1 MKSTEN
7 ITNVENTLRYIWLLS
22 EDEQCIELDKMIQ
35 YLKNINKNN
44 SVHRVNYRKLIRQII
59 HLSRLNGIILI
70 FFVII

>member
-59 HLSRLNGIILI
+59 HLSRLTGII
-70 FFVII
+70 

>member
-35 YLKNINKNN
+35 YLKNINKNS

-59 HLSRLNGIILI
+59 HLSRLNGII
-70 FFVII
+70 

>member
-22 EDEQCIELDKMIQ
+22 EDEQCIEFDKMIQ

-59 HLSRLNGIILI
+59 HLSRLNGII
-70 FFVII
+70 

>member
-22 EDEQCIELDKMIQ
+22 EDEQRIELDKMIQ

-59 HLSRLNGIILI
+59 YLSRLNGII
-70 FFVII
+70 

>member
-35 YLKNINKNN
+35 YLKNINK
-44 SVHRVNYRKLIRQII
+44 K
-59 HLSRLNGIILI
+59 
-70 FFVII
+70 

>member
-44 SVHRVNYRKLIRQII
+44 CYRANYRKLVRQII
-59 HLSRLNGIILI
+59 YLSRLNGII
-70 FFVII
+70 